1 MCSCDFSSGETPAI
15 VTADWICCRRTKQ
28 ATETARRRRQ
38 RRRGERRVV
47 DRGAWRAVGSSTSLL
62 YRCPVSPCLLQE
74 GSADPPRITVWRL
87 AAVASRMSAGGK
99 RLARTI
105 RSSSRTGAQ
114 AADRRSFSYNDNGSM
129 VDLRCKASAADTVL
143 SIYSLTVTEGDRSS
157 DR

>member
-1 MCSCDFSSGETPAI
+1 LCSCDFSSGETPAI

-28 ATETARRRRQ
+28 ATETARR
-38 RRRGERRVV
+38 RRVV

-74 GSADPPRITVWRL
+74 GSADPSRITVWRL

-105 RSSSRTGAQ
+105 RSSSRNGAQ

>member
-28 ATETARRRRQ
+28 ATEMARRRR
-38 RRRGERRVV
+38 VV
-47 DRGAWRAVGSSTSLL
+47 DNGAWRAVGSSTSLL
-62 YRCPVSPCLLQE
+62 YRCPVSPCPLQE

-105 RSSSRTGAQ
+105 RSSSRNGAQ

-129 VDLRCKASAADTVL
+129 VDLRCKASAADSVL